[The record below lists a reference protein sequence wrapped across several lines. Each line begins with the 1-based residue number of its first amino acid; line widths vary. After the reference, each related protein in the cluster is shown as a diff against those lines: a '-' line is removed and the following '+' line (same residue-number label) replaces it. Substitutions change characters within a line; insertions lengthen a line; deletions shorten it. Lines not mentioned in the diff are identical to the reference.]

1 MSRVQVM
8 SKATLPS
15 NERYKVVYDQHRDTV
30 VLEIGGTSLKLN
42 TFNFMRMNEM
52 MRKAAAR
59 LAMQTEIKDTE
70 LRLSNALHN

>member
-1 MSRVQVM
+1 MMSRVQVM

-42 TFNFMRMNEM
+42 TFNFMRMNEI
-52 MRKAAAR
+52 MR
-59 LAMQTEIKDTE
+59 
-70 LRLSNALHN
+70 